1 MIDQEEYLLLMKLND
16 IEKYNE
22 IKKEKNNNKNKYG
35 EYCEECGGYLNL
47 SNNKKYLI
55 CSICSIPYYDILP
68 EENKK
73 KYHINERKKIEK
85 IINDFNYDIDKNE
98 KLDNGDKYK
107 ICDLYLNVKRNINKI
122 NRKYTFKMNFL
133 LSRIMQII
141 GKSEI
146 NKYLK
151 FTLSKVTYE
160 KYLIQWKIITSILKI
175 KYIPPVDIK
184 INKYYSKKN

>member
-1 MIDQEEYLLLMKLND
+1 M
-16 IEKYNE
+16 
-22 IKKEKNNNKNKYG
+22 
-35 EYCEECGGYLNL
+35 

-55 CSICSIPYYDILP
+55 CSICSSPYYDILP

-73 KYHINERKKIEK
+73 KYRINDRKKIEK

-98 KLDNGDKYK
+98 KLENGEKYK
-107 ICDLYLNVKRNINKI
+107 ICDLYLSVKRNINKI

-133 LSRIMQII
+133 LLRIIQII

-151 FTLSKVTYE
+151 FTLSKLTYE
-160 KYLIQWKIITSILKI
+160 KYRWIQW
-175 KYIPPVDIK
+175 
-184 INKYYSKKN
+184 NKKRKRKK